1 MMGKDGM
8 RWPYLLL
15 MMLMLLELP
24 CLEAAAPAVLSPVLK
39 YDCVVGNDGSASL
52 SAAFGDSRATG
63 SEIFWMLVPK
73 NESEYR
79 TTVISGDVNGMQIT
93 AAYMPGGGEYVFY
106 SNLSVQYV
114 GPLEFNVKWNISYAA
129 LIVEPDALFF
139 SPAIASSPG
148 TQMEFRVV
156 LPSTMTQVTQTSD
169 APISR
174 ENTTLVFSPTN
185 HDRIGISFKV
195 SGSSANTLV
204 ESSHF
209 QFDVPERYESIA
221 ERLLA
226 FYENASRTLD
236 LLFNT
241 SLSSVKIEFFVP
253 ASLEDLSTAGFTPIE
268 SAYRLGT
275 IFLNIFYVRTETG
288 YMEAIAAHELVHHYL
303 AVSGISPDVLWF
315 HEGMANYIGIKISEL
330 SGLGGASMIDGLMQ
344 AASSLTDGNYTF
356 IFSWTPVHSDQ
367 RYTLY
372 QHYAVAY
379 WLTSTLAQE
388 FSTPSDRFIQGQAFF
403 TSLFTNIRRLSMK
416 ISDDDTLARMMY
428 ASANF
433 SKAAFATLV
442 SLGFNVKPVFVP
454 VNESTS
460 QLGSVTTYLLT
471 LVLGKPIDSA
481 LEIAASSDIST
492 ALTMMSEASDFFA
505 NFDTSLLILLLL
517 IGTAMIMMLQK
528 EDGNPVQPPV

>member
-1 MMGKDGM
+1 MGEDGM
-8 RWPYLLL
+8 RWPCLLL
-15 MMLMLLELP
+15 MVLVLLELP
-24 CLEAAAPAVLSPVLK
+24 CLEASAPTVLGPELR

-52 SAAFGDSRATG
+52 SAVFGDAGAIGPQT
-63 SEIFWMLVPK
+63 FWMLVPK
-73 NESEYR
+73 NESEYG

-93 AAYMPGGGEYVFY
+93 GAYMPGGGEYVFY

-114 GPLEFNVKWNISYAA
+114 GPLEFNVKWNVSYAA

-148 TQMEFRVV
+148 TRMEFRVA

-169 APISR
+169 APISK
-174 ENTTLVFSPTN
+174 ENTTLVFAPTN

-195 SGSSANTLV
+195 SGSSENKLV
-204 ESSHF
+204 ESSRF

-221 ERLLA
+221 KRLLS

-241 SLSSVKIEFFVP
+241 SLSSVKVEFFVP
-253 ASLEDLSTAGFTPIE
+253 ESLEDISTAGFTPIE

-275 IFLNIFYVRTETG
+275 IFLNIFYVRTEKG

-303 AVSGISPDVLWF
+303 AVSGVSPDVLWF

-330 SGLGGASMIDGLMQ
+330 SGLGGASMVDSLTQ
-344 AASSLTDGNYTF
+344 AASSIIGGNHTF
-356 IFSWTPVHSDQ
+356 IFSWTTAHSDQ

-379 WLTSTLAQE
+379 WLTSTLAHE
-388 FSTPSDRFIQGQAFF
+388 FSTSSDRFVQGQVFF
-403 TSLFTNIRRLSMK
+403 TSLFTNMRRLSMR
-416 ISDDDTLARMMY
+416 ISDNDELARMMY

-433 SKAAFATLV
+433 SKAAFSTLV
-442 SLGFNVKPVFVP
+442 SLGFNVKPVFVLTGG
-454 VNESTS
+454 STS
-460 QLGSVTTYLLT
+460 QSGSVTVYLLA
-471 LVLGKPIDSA
+471 LILEKPINSA
-481 LEIAASSDIST
+481 IEIAASSDTST
-492 ALTMMSEASDFFA
+492 ALTMMNETSDFAA
-505 NFDTSLLILLLL
+505 NFDTSLLVLLLL
-517 IGTAMIMMLQK
+517 MGTAVIMMLQK
-528 EDGNPVQPPV
+528 DGGHPIPPPI